1 MTVVDRL
8 VSTQSFGFNG
18 DYAPEPEERD
28 DGFLID
34 LVELRHR
41 VASLVLGEPGI
52 GKSTAFRHL
61 KKKWIAAGEA
71 VELIDLRECSS
82 SRSMELTFERLT
94 SSGSNPILLL
104 DSVDE
109 APALIQN
116 FVPFLRGELTR
127 LTKQGW
133 TVIAACR
140 TAESVV
146 ALDSLFE
153 DLDAGAA
160 HVLLP
165 LRRSDVT
172 EYAASRTI
180 DAEVFQRELARRR
193 LDSLAAIPYTLK
205 LLCDIY
211 AVDGSFPASRP
222 DLFDRAIALSLGRNS
237 VDDYSPITAEPTK
250 PLRQVATAERL
261 AAFATFSATTDYAQ
275 YAEGHTAQATQT
287 ERLIG
292 VSPVAGRTIALDYED
307 FQAVLKTP
315 LFASSGSHER
325 RFAHRRLQD
334 FLAAKFLIRHQ
345 IPRSQLESLLVVPD
359 GDVIPPQMADVAT
372 WLVALDRQ
380 AFRWLVELDP
390 ISLVRNKIALDVPEL
405 AEELVD
411 LLLQR
416 APTVE
421 RAISWRDE
429 LSGLEHDLLGSQL
442 GRALRDGTDTERRVA
457 LRILSD
463 SYIEGAENEIAAL
476 LADRTASPTI
486 RERSAGILMR
496 QRLPDQLLATGVL
509 DPDYFAE
516 DGTAELRGLVL
527 RALWPEALSPELL
540 IQLLVP
546 PPEHF
551 VGSYSI
557 FLRRLTESLTVEYAA
572 HILLWA
578 ASRDV
583 LDTRAWNT
591 RGALRSLVERAMAI
605 RISALTEDDPIP
617 ADVVTALHAQISA
630 ADRRIPV
637 SRASMRES
645 LRRNLV
651 RSLATVMASDRIG
664 WFRLRGLR
672 DVDGVPLLDREDLPW
687 MLGTAKLAPAAELTL
702 WVELIDRH
710 LDSARAADMELI
722 WETRDTPLWEYFR
735 YRFDAIAL
743 DSEYAR
749 RAIDQLRANRDEMD
763 AANPVE
769 AGAMSAEE
777 YNSGV
782 RRRLQH
788 SRDDA
793 RRFWDLARWLNVD
806 LEHRQFGYDLRSD
819 LLSTN
824 ASRELDHRVR
834 TEVCGLA
841 INYLT
846 DTGAREFFKPL
857 PRRVGYGSVA
867 AYQALHTV
875 FIHERSALDGLSPED
890 WSHLNAAIL
899 EFPAAND
906 VATVREELLHL
917 SFAANAVALTRAIR
931 AHLGRV
937 SRGASASNHLTGLE
951 EFIEPSMAV
960 ELQNGIR
967 TQASARAELATL
979 YLKVDLQ
986 RALHWMRRR
995 IERSSSE
1002 DELATIL
1009 ERTLRYSTSA
1019 GMELL
1024 ELLLTKR
1031 PTEAP
1036 IVLPLFAD
1044 LERFEPVTLSDVDVR
1059 ARVRVYEAVASH
1071 FPPGQ
1076 TFPDGVHSVSPRE
1089 ELAEWRDQ
1097 LLASVV
1103 NEGTR
1108 ESFTAVV
1115 AVAERVSGESTTH
1128 AVTRAREAYRMSGWS
1143 PLSVSEFHAVL
1154 ERADARLIR
1163 SARDVK
1169 IAAIDA
1175 LGKMSEWLRGETP
1188 QAFALWNTHAPHA
1201 SPKDENR
1208 ISDWYSHGLRL
1219 LLAQSGLV
1227 INREVEITSPTGRG
1241 VGRRNDIRI
1250 EARDPENGESYVV
1263 VVEVKGIWNREV
1275 RSSLPKQLARD
1286 YLTGAGLTHG
1296 IYLVVTFPKTQI
1308 TDPSKAAA
1316 VGSKANG
1323 LQAFL
1328 DAQAE
1333 ALSPALDIS
1342 AVIHDARLPSEA

>member
-8 VSTQSFGFNG
+8 VSAQSFGFNG
-18 DYAPEPEERD
+18 DYAPEPEERN
-28 DGFLID
+28 DGSLLD
-34 LVELRHR
+34 LVKLRHR

-52 GKSTAFRHL
+52 GKSTALRHL
-61 KKKWIAAGEA
+61 KDKWIAAGEA
-71 VELIDLRECSS
+71 VELVDLRECSS
-82 SRSMELTFERLT
+82 SRSMERTFEQLT
-94 SSGSNPILLL
+94 STGANPILLL

-127 LTKQGW
+127 LTNQGW

-165 LRRSDVT
+165 LRRSDVA

-180 DAEVFQRELARRR
+180 NAAVFQSELSRRR

-222 DLFDRAIALSLGRNS
+222 DLFDRAIDLSLGRAS
-237 VDDYSPITAEPTK
+237 VDDYSPATAEPSS
-250 PLRQVATAERL
+250 PMRQLATAERL

-275 YAEGHTAQATQT
+275 YAEGYTAQATQT
-287 ERLIG
+287 EQLIG
-292 VSPVAGRTIALDYED
+292 VSPVAGRSVAIDYGD
-307 FQAVLKTP
+307 FQAVLRTP
-315 LFASSGSHER
+315 LFASSGPHER

-345 IPRSQLESLLVVPD
+345 IPRSQLESILVVPD

-372 WLVALDRQ
+372 WLVALDRE

-390 ISLVRNKIALDVPEL
+390 ISLVRNKIALDVPAL

-416 APTVE
+416 APAVE

-429 LSGLEHDLLGSQL
+429 LSGLEHDLLGSQI
-442 GRALRDGTDTERRVA
+442 RQALRDGTDAERRVA

-463 SYIEGAENEIAAL
+463 SYVQGAEGDVATL

-486 RERSAGILMR
+486 RERAARILMR
-496 QRLPDQLLATGVL
+496 RRLPQQLLATGVL

-527 RALWPEALSPELL
+527 RTLWPEALTPELL

-557 FLRRLTESLTVEYAA
+557 FLRNLTESLTVEYAT

-578 ASRDV
+578 ASSDD
-583 LDTRAWNT
+583 LDRRTWNG
-591 RGALRSLVERAMAI
+591 RGALRALVEQAMSL
-605 RISALTEDDPIP
+605 RIGALTEDDPIP
-617 ADVVTALHAQISA
+617 ADVIAALHAQISA

-637 SRASMRES
+637 SRVSMREG
-645 LRRNLV
+645 LRRSLI
-651 RSLATVMASDRIG
+651 RSLATAMAPDKIG
-664 WFRLRGLR
+664 WFRLHGLR
-672 DVDGVPLLDREDLPW
+672 DVDGLPLLDQGDLSW
-687 MLGTAKLAPAAELTL
+687 MIETAQLAPAAELAL
-702 WVELIDRH
+702 WGELIDRY
-710 LDSARAADMELI
+710 LDSARADDTELM
-722 WETRDTPLWEYFR
+722 WGARDTLLWEFFR
-735 YRFDAIAL
+735 YRFDAIDL
-743 DSEYAR
+743 DSELAR
-749 RAIDQLRANRDEMD
+749 RASAQLRAEREEMD
-763 AANPVE
+763 AADPVE
-769 AGAMSAEE
+769 ASAMSADE
-777 YNSGV
+777 YTSGV
-782 RRRLQH
+782 RRRLQD
-788 SRDDA
+788 SREDA
-793 RRFWDLARWLNVD
+793 GRFWDLARWLNVD
-806 LEHRQFGYDLRSD
+806 LEHRQFGYDIVSD
-819 LLSTN
+819 LLSTD
-824 ASRELDHRVR
+824 ASRELDHRFR
-834 TEVCGLA
+834 AEVCELA

-846 DTGAREFFKPL
+846 DAGAREFLKPT
-857 PRRVGYGSVA
+857 PRGIGYGSVA
-867 AYQALHTV
+867 AYQAMHTV
-875 FIHERSALDGLSPED
+875 FVHARSTLDRLTAED
-890 WSHLNAAIL
+890 WSHVNAAIL
-899 EFPAAND
+899 EFPTVSD
-906 VATVREELLHL
+906 VAAVRQELLRL
-917 SFAANAVALTRAIR
+917 SFSVNAMALTQAIR

-951 EFIEPSMAV
+951 DFMEPSMSA

-967 TQASARAELATL
+967 ARASTRAELATL
-979 YLKVDLQ
+979 YLNVDTQ
-986 RALHWMRRR
+986 RALQWMRRR
-995 IERSSSE
+995 IRRSDSE
-1002 DELATIL
+1002 DELAAVL
-1009 ERTLRYSTSA
+1009 ERALRHSPSA
-1019 GMELL
+1019 GLELL
-1024 ELLLTKR
+1024 ELLLSNR
-1031 PTEAP
+1031 PSLVP
-1036 IVLPLFAD
+1036 NVLPRFAD
-1044 LERFEPVTLSDVDVR
+1044 RERFEPVSLADVGISI
-1059 ARVRVYEAVASH
+1059 RVRVYEAVASL
-1071 FPPGQ
+1071 FPPGES
-1076 TFPDGVHSVSPRE
+1076 FPSGVHSVSPQE

-1108 ESFTAVV
+1108 ESFKAVV
-1115 AVAERVSGESTTH
+1115 AVAEQVSGEVTAH
-1128 AVTRAREAYRMSGWS
+1128 AVTRAREAYRISGWS
-1143 PLSVSEFHAVL
+1143 PLTVSELHAVL

-1169 IAAIDA
+1169 VATMGA
-1175 LGKMSEWLRGETP
+1175 LDKMAEWLRGETP
-1188 QAFALWNTHAPHA
+1188 QAFVLWNNHATHAV
-1201 SPKDENR
+1201 PKDENR

-1227 INREVEITSPTGRG
+1227 INREVEVVSPTGQG

-1250 EARDPENGESYVV
+1250 EVRDLENGELYVV

-1275 RSSLPKQLARD
+1275 KTSLPNQLARD

-1296 IYLVVTFPKTQI
+1296 IYLVVTFPKSQI
-1308 TDPSKAAA
+1308 TDRSKAMA
-1316 VGSKANG
+1316 VGSKATG
-1323 LQAFL
+1323 LQALL

-1333 ALSPALDIS
+1333 ALYPALDIS
-1342 AVIHDARLPSEA
+1342 AVIHDARLPTEA